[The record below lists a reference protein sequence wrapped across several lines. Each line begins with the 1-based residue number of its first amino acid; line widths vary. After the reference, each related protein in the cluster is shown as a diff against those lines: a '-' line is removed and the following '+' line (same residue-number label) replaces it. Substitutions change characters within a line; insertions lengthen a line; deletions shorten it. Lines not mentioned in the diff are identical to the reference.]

1 MSRPSFA
8 DQFDR
13 MGREV
18 LPLGEALN
26 LVARNQRMCHG
37 GITGFAHSTGR
48 SVSTT
53 SHKFDPSHTSHILNI
68 YDVLDFLRYVSAEG
82 RAVVLD
88 ALHAELGDSLWFF
101 VSPLQFED
109 VPASLIA
116 GAGEILHT
124 SANAA
129 TTIAR
134 HIEDGRIDAAELAET
149 QKLAMSII
157 RAAVGLYERARYV
170 HQTTKGAERGEAA
183 LAARALVAVGES
195 AHECECCG
203 EPIPPRRREAVPGC
217 QTCIECQSFNERRG
231 RR

>member
-1 MSRPSFA
+1 M
-8 DQFDR
+8 
-13 MGREV
+13 
-18 LPLGEALN
+18 
-26 LVARNQRMCHG
+26 
-37 GITGFAHSTGR
+37 
-48 SVSTT
+48 
-53 SHKFDPSHTSHILNI
+53 
-68 YDVLDFLRYVSAEG
+68 
-82 RAVVLD
+82 LD

-157 RAAVGLYERARYV
+157 RAAVGLLRAGSLRPPD
-170 HQTTKGAERGEAA
+170 HQ
-183 LAARALVAVGES
+183 
-195 AHECECCG
+195 
-203 EPIPPRRREAVPGC
+203 
-217 QTCIECQSFNERRG
+217 G
-231 RR
+231 RRTREVANG

>member
-1 MSRPSFA
+1 M
-8 DQFDR
+8 
-13 MGREV
+13 
-18 LPLGEALN
+18 
-26 LVARNQRMCHG
+26 
-37 GITGFAHSTGR
+37 
-48 SVSTT
+48 
-53 SHKFDPSHTSHILNI
+53 
-68 YDVLDFLRYVSAEG
+68 
-82 RAVVLD
+82 LD

-170 HQTTKGAERGEAA
+170 HQTTKGAERMEAA

>member
-1 MSRPSFA
+1 
-8 DQFDR
+8 
-13 MGREV
+13 
-18 LPLGEALN
+18 
-26 LVARNQRMCHG
+26 
-37 GITGFAHSTGR
+37 TGR

-53 SHKFDPSHTSHILNI
+53 SHKFNPSHTSHILNI

-170 HQTTKGAERGEAA
+170 HQTTKGAERGE
-183 LAARALVAVGES
+183 VSNG
-195 AHECECCG
+195 
-203 EPIPPRRREAVPGC
+203 
-217 QTCIECQSFNERRG
+217 
-231 RR
+231 

>member
-8 DQFDR
+8 DQFER

-116 GAGEILHT
+116 
-124 SANAA
+124 NAA

-170 HQTTKGAERGEAA
+170 HQTTKGAERGE
-183 LAARALVAVGES
+183 VSNG
-195 AHECECCG
+195 
-203 EPIPPRRREAVPGC
+203 
-217 QTCIECQSFNERRG
+217 
-231 RR
+231 

>member
-1 MSRPSFA
+1 
-8 DQFDR
+8 

-53 SHKFDPSHTSHILNI
+53 SHKFDPSHTSHILKH
-68 YDVLDFLRYVSAEG
+68 LRRARLPAVRVGRG

-170 HQTTKGAERGEAA
+170 HQTTKGAERGE
-183 LAARALVAVGES
+183 VANG
-195 AHECECCG
+195 
-203 EPIPPRRREAVPGC
+203 
-217 QTCIECQSFNERRG
+217 
-231 RR
+231 

>member
-48 SVSTT
+48 NVSTT
-53 SHKFDPSHTSHILNI
+53 AHKFDPNHPSHILNI

-129 TTIAR
+129 TT
-134 HIEDGRIDAAELAET
+134 
-149 QKLAMSII
+149 
-157 RAAVGLYERARYV
+157 
-170 HQTTKGAERGEAA
+170 
-183 LAARALVAVGES
+183 
-195 AHECECCG
+195 
-203 EPIPPRRREAVPGC
+203 
-217 QTCIECQSFNERRG
+217 
-231 RR
+231 

>member
-8 DQFDR
+8 DQFER

-129 TTIAR
+129 TTIAH

-170 HQTTKGAERGEAA
+170 HQTTKGAERGE
-183 LAARALVAVGES
+183 VANG
-195 AHECECCG
+195 
-203 EPIPPRRREAVPGC
+203 
-217 QTCIECQSFNERRG
+217 
-231 RR
+231 

>member
-124 SANAA
+124 SPTRPPPSRA
-129 TTIAR
+129 ISR
-134 HIEDGRIDAAELAET
+134 SRIDAAELAET

-170 HQTTKGAERGEAA
+170 HQTTKGAERGE
-183 LAARALVAVGES
+183 VANG
-195 AHECECCG
+195 
-203 EPIPPRRREAVPGC
+203 
-217 QTCIECQSFNERRG
+217 
-231 RR
+231 